1 MDTYLNP
8 TTENSEEP
16 FLVLEDRKMY
26 NYLCLIKH
34 CVIQM
39 YMSGGIVL
47 HILNLSIRWR
57 PGSNPVHFNAGNKH
71 PVRTGQDGEL
81 V

>member
-1 MDTYLNP
+1 MDTYLKA

-16 FLVLEDRKMY
+16 FLVLEDQKMY
-26 NYLCLIKH
+26 SYLCLIKH
-34 CVIQM
+34 CVIKM

-47 HILNLSIRWR
+47 YILNLGIRWTL
-57 PGSNPVHFNAGNKH
+57 GSNPVHFDAGNKH
-71 PVRTGQDGEL
+71 PVRTGQDSEL